1 MIRYKAH
8 KIEPI
13 SNEKFPE
20 MVIVSKGKTLSK
32 KFINEDKA
40 KVWIDAQATLK
51 LIDGGAKKVKKE
63 LDSIGLLVEPS
74 AW

>member
-1 MIRYKAH
+1 MLRYKAH
-8 KIEPI
+8 KIESI
-13 SNEKFPE
+13 GTEKFPE
-20 MVIVSKGKTLSK
+20 MVLVTKGKSINK

-40 KVWIDAQATLK
+40 KVWIDAEAALK
-51 LIDGGAKKVKKE
+51 LINGGAKKVKKE